1 MARTG
6 QALGKFSFQHSCNV
20 LDGGSPSRM
29 ELVCMEVVQLE
40 HKAPQK
46 L

>member
-6 QALGKFSFQHSCNV
+6 QALGKFPLTFLQCV
-20 LDGGSPSRM
+20 GWGSPSCM

-40 HKAPQK
+40 QKAPPK